1 MLTLYY
7 FVSYSTFIMQ
17 VLSNSCHDN
26 MSYIGFDLK
35 NLNYGTLDHNFVLRD
50 GDNKSL
56 GYYEAIIIYGHPT
69 DFTYIRTDKCQWPF
83 YEKIDFPYSVKK
95 VKYKTKHSVYFYALL
110 LFLIIIIQG
119 QFFMSTNL
127 SQI

>member
-7 FVSYSTFIMQ
+7 CVSFSAFIMQ

-26 MSYIGFDLK
+26 MSYMGFDLK
-35 NLNYGTLDHNFVLRD
+35 NLNYGILDDNFLLRD

-56 GYYEAIIIYGHPT
+56 NFHETIISGYPT
-69 DFTYIRTDKCQWPF
+69 EFTYIRTDKCQWPF

-95 VKYKTKHSVYFYALL
+95 VKYKTKHSVYLYQLL
-110 LFLIIIIQG
+110 LFLIIIQG